1 MRQGVPRCAFYLFAY
16 VPVIWYNDYLMDIV
30 MKGGAAVKIMLSA
43 GEVSG
48 DIQGARIAEA
58 ILAQAPQAELFGLGG
73 RKMEQAGVR
82 LVRNFADYNVMGVWE
97 VVKNLRRILR
107 LLSELEDSIR
117 EEKPDLLVLI
127 DYPDFNWRLAK
138 KAKALGVP
146 VFSYIPPSAWAW
158 RKGRAKDCAAIAD
171 EFCAIFPHEL
181 PPYEAAGA
189 KISFVGN
196 PMVDAVRPEIPE
208 QEAREYFALAE
219 DEQAV
224 LLLPGSRRQEIELL
238 LPDMLG
244 AVHILAEGR
253 PGLRFFLPVADQA
266 LEGRITS
273 LIEAAGLTGRIELT
287 HEHRYALMGLGT
299 AAMAT
304 SGTVVMEAAL
314 LGLPCVVLYRMGRL
328 NYFLGRLLVHI
339 ESFSLP
345 NIILGEPFE
354 TELLQA
360 AVEPGRIAEE
370 VRCLLPGSPRR
381 EQVLAKLRAA
391 CDLLGPPGASGR
403 VAEKILAAARDKE

>member
-1 MRQGVPRCAFYLFAY
+1 M
-16 VPVIWYNDYLMDIV
+16 
-30 MKGGAAVKIMLSA
+30 KIMLSA

-48 DIQGARIAEA
+48 DIQGSRIAAA
-58 ILAQAPQAELFGLGG
+58 ILRQAPETELFGLGG
-73 RKMEQAGVR
+73 REMERSGVR

-97 VVKNLRRILR
+97 VVKNLRRILK
-107 LLSELEDSIR
+107 LLSDLAAIMEAER
-117 EEKPDLLVLI
+117 PDLLVLI
-127 DYPDFNWRLAK
+127 DYPDFNWRLAR

-158 RKGRAKDCAAIAD
+158 RKGRARDCAAIAD

-189 KISFVGN
+189 RISFVGN
-196 PMVDAVRPEIPE
+196 PMVDSVQPELSEPK
-208 QEAREYFALAE
+208 AREYFGLAE
-219 DEQAV
+219 WERAI
-224 LLLPGSRRQEIELL
+224 LLLPGSRSQEIEHL

-244 AVHILAEGR
+244 AAGLLAEEQ
-253 PGLRFFLPVADQA
+253 PGLRFFLPVAAQA
-266 LEGRITS
+266 LEPRIRE
-273 LIEAAGLTGRIELT
+273 LIGAAGLTERITLT

-314 LGLPCVVLYRMGRL
+314 LGLPCVVLYRMARF

-345 NIILGEPFE
+345 NIILGEPFQ
-354 TELLQA
+354 TELLQDD
-360 AVEPGRIAEE
+360 VEPEHIAAEL
-370 VRCLLPGSPRR
+370 RRLLPGNPHRG
-381 EQVLAKLRAA
+381 ETLVKLKAA
-391 CDLLGPPGASGR
+391 CELLGPPGASAR
-403 VAEKILAAARDKE
+403 VADKILAAARRLAHLEKE